1 MSWEFKVGTGVYLTQ
16 SQMENN
22 AKLFKQYFQSKG
34 VTLESIC
41 GMLGNIQQES
51 GLNPGIKQ
59 TASTSS
65 GWGLIQWTP
74 STVLTDWCNTYGYTW
89 YDGDVQCLRIWSE
102 GTNEMDAGGT
112 FIPTKEYPYTWSE
125 FCALTNVDE
134 ATKAYL
140 YERERAGDE
149 KLENR
154 LEYAR
159 KWYEFLKGETP
170 VEEIDILFLIL
181 LGIIKQLTNYK
192 YQLY

>member
-1 MSWEFKVGTGVYLTQ
+1 MSWEVKVGTGVYLTQ
-16 SQMENN
+16 EQMENN
-22 AKLFKQYFQSKG
+22 AKLFNQYFQSKG

-74 STVLTDWCNTYGYTW
+74 STVLTEWCNTYGYTW
-89 YDGDVQCLRIWSE
+89 YDGDAQCLRIWSE
-102 GTNEMDAGGT
+102 GTNEMSAGGT
-112 FIPTKEYPYTWSE
+112 FIPTAEYPYTWSE

-181 LGIIKQLTNYK
+181 LGIIK
-192 YQLY
+192 

>member
-1 MSWEFKVGTGVYLTQ
+1 MSWEFKVGTDVYLTQ

-41 GMLGNIQQES
+41 GMLGNIEQES
-51 GLNPGIKQ
+51 GLNPGVKQ
-59 TASTSS
+59 NTSTSS

-102 GTNEMDAGGT
+102 GTNEMGAGGT
-112 FIPTKEYPYTWSE
+112 FIPTEEYPYTWSE
-125 FCALTNVDE
+125 FCSLTNVDE
-134 ATKAYL
+134 ATNGYR

-159 KWYEFLKGETP
+159 KWYDFLKGETP

-181 LGIIKQLTNYK
+181 LGIIK
-192 YQLY
+192 

>member
-1 MSWEFKVGTGVYLTQ
+1 MSWEFKVGTGAYLTQ
-16 SQMENN
+16 DQMENN

-34 VTLESIC
+34 MTLESIC

-59 TASTSS
+59 TDSKSS

-89 YDGDVQCLRIWSE
+89 YDGDAQCLLIWSE
-102 GTNEMDAGGT
+102 GTQEMGAGGS
-112 FIPTKEYPYTWSE
+112 FIPTTEYPYTWSE

-140 YERERAGDE
+140 YERERAGTE
-149 KLENR
+149 KLEKR

-159 KWYEFLKGETP
+159 KWYEFLEGEPP
-170 VEEIDILFLIL
+170 VEDFDILFLIL
-181 LGIIKQLTNYK
+181 LGIIK
-192 YQLY
+192 

>member
-1 MSWEFKVGTGVYLTQ
+1 MSWEVKVGTDVYLTQ

-74 STVLTDWCNTYGYTW
+74 STVLTDWCNTYGYAW
-89 YDGDVQCLRIWSE
+89 YDGDAQCLRIWSE
-102 GTNEMDAGGT
+102 GTNEMGAGGT
-112 FIPTKEYPYTWSE
+112 FIPTAEYPYTWSE

-140 YERERAGDE
+140 YERERAGGE

-159 KWYEFLKGETP
+159 KWYDFLNGETP

>member
-1 MSWEFKVGTGVYLTQ
+1 MSWEVKVGTDVYLTQ
-16 SQMENN
+16 TQMENN

-89 YDGDVQCLRIWSE
+89 YDGDAQCLRIWSE
-102 GTNEMDAGGT
+102 GTNEMGAGGT
-112 FIPTKEYPYTWSE
+112 FIPTTEYPYTWSE

-159 KWYEFLKGETP
+159 RWYDFLKGETP